1 MARLRCLEPF
11 LCEREGPLV
20 IPDGCFVCGAAGGG
34 ICLFRSPASRLA
46 AADSPSP
53 LVLTASVADSRSTSS
68 IRLEGCSR
76 RWLLRC
82 SQGLESIC
90 RSGGGFLLA
99 PLCAGVSGRGERG
112 RCWRK
117 EEDLVVICLFFRV
130 LVVIWG
136 CTVHLF
142 KYIHPFCKKKKLL
155 IELLDSSCI
164 DCKLLIKL
172 LDLSLPSATSVLA
185 VACTSLQYSI
195 NNYISISHVSLLSS
209 SQHHHSRLKT
219 ISEFILWATNLI
231 KHILIEIIT
240 HNMLSTVC
248 NKMTYHVS
256 FCDSPIVPLIS
267 SILFLFF

>member
-20 IPDGCFVCGAAGGG
+20 IPGGCFVCGAAGGG
-34 ICLFRSPASRLA
+34 ICLFRSPASRLV

-53 LVLTASVADSRSTSS
+53 LVLAASVADSHSTSL

-82 SQGLESIC
+82 SQGLELIC

-112 RCWRK
+112 HYWRK

-136 CTVHLF
+136 CIVHLF

-155 IELLDSSCI
+155 RTFG
-164 DCKLLIKL
+164 LIL
-172 LDLSLPSATSVLA
+172 HR
-185 VACTSLQYSI
+185 LQVTNKTFGLI
-195 NNYISISHVSLLSS
+195 FAIGHQRFSS
-209 SQHHHSRLKT
+209 SLHQPT
-219 ISEFILWATNLI
+219 IFNQ
-231 KHILIEIIT
+231 
-240 HNMLSTVC
+240 
-248 NKMTYHVS
+248 
-256 FCDSPIVPLIS
+256 
-267 SILFLFF
+267 